1 MPVSIRAIIVGIQD
15 AKNERNSGIPKHP
28 LNPMVFVSFAHL
40 IIVKYLLAPI
50 YLLYKLWIG
59 FVFWTSLLL
68 LYPIFWIL
76 LSRKEWFPQ
85 AFAMKRFWSWMLRTL
100 MFCPVSK
107 SLKASLPP
115 APYIIA
121 SNHSSYLDTVF
132 MYAIFD
138 DYFLFI
144 GKGELLKWPLFRRF
158 FQTMDIPV
166 KRENNKQA
174 WQSLQKAYE
183 AIDRG
188 DCIAIY
194 PEGTIP
200 RSTPKMKAF
209 KNGAFRMAIDKQ
221 VPIVPVTWVQNYK
234 IMNDPGKLFSPS
246 LPHVVRVVIHEPI
259 TPPLKFNEED
269 MVNLR
274 SIVFEKIQSAL
285 PSEFHRSFEELPEK
299 A

>member
-1 MPVSIRAIIVGIQD
+1 M
-15 AKNERNSGIPKHP
+15 
-28 LNPMVFVSFAHL
+28 
-40 IIVKYLLAPI
+40 
-50 YLLYKLWIG
+50 
-59 FVFWTSLLL
+59 SLLL
-68 LYPIFWIL
+68 LYPVFWVL
-76 LSRKEWFPQ
+76 LSRKEWFHA
-85 AFAMKRFWSWMLRTL
+85 AFSVKRFWSWILRTL

-107 SLKASLPP
+107 ELKANLPEP
-115 APYIIA
+115 PYIIA

-132 MYAIFD
+132 MYAIFG

-144 GKGELLKWPLFRRF
+144 GKGELLKWPLFRLF

-200 RSTPKMKAF
+200 RSTPRMKAF

-246 LPHVVRVVIHEPI
+246 LPRLVKVVIHEAI
-259 TPPLKFNEED
+259 VPPVKFTEED
-269 MVNLR
+269 LVNLR
-274 SIVFEKIQSAL
+274 ANVFDKIQSAL
-285 PSEFHRSFEELPEK
+285 PNEFHRKLGDREE
-299 A
+299 